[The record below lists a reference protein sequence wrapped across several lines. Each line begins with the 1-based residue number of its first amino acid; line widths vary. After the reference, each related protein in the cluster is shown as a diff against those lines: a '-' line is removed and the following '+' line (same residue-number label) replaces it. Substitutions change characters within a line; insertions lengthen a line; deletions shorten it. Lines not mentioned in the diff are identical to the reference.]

1 MNTHKTHCQWCPQ
14 LYSSPGAYSNHLAK
28 VHPGETLTSNQEP
41 KIRKRRLSD
50 VSDHNSSS
58 SELEIARIR
67 EILLSTYESSDAE
80 VESEG
85 SDREARD
92 YSSDTES
99 DEESPKTN
107 GENAITEATAG
118 IPIREYGFAEQDP
131 AFDFYSPFRHAIDYR
146 LARFFNA
153 VQASEKKIDHF
164 FKAGILK
171 DLNPTHQVQFKSAY
185 TMYKLVDE
193 AADEPRW
200 HSGKVDY
207 PLLKGVQFRYRNII
221 SAVKYLL
228 RQKIYAAD
236 MVWGPRPEYDKQG
249 NRMYSEINTGTWWED
264 TQVRNSNA

>member
-1 MNTHKTHCQWCPQ
+1 
-14 LYSSPGAYSNHLAK
+14 LAK
-28 VHPGETLTSNQEP
+28 AHPGETLTSYQEP

-50 VSDHNSSS
+50 VSDHNSSPP
-58 SELEIARIR
+58 ELDIARIR
-67 EILLSTYESSDAE
+67 EILLSTYDSSDAE

-92 YSSDTES
+92 YCSDIES
-99 DEESPKTN
+99 DEESQQPN
-107 GENAITEATAG
+107 GGKAITEASAG
-118 IPIREYGFAEQDP
+118 IPIREYTFVEQDP
-131 AFDFYSPFRHAIDYR
+131 AFNFYSPFPHAIDYR

-171 DLNPTHQVQFKSAY
+171 DLNPTHQVSFQSAY

-193 AADEPRW
+193 AAEEPRW
-200 HSGKVDY
+200 YSGKVDY

-236 MVWGPRPEYDKQG
+236 MVWGPRPEYDKEG
-249 NRMYSEINTGTWWED
+249 NRMYNEINTGTWWED
-264 TQVRNSNA
+264 TQVRNSNV